1 MRRAKRALP
10 LVAVVLILG
19 IPLSGCGSESARDD
33 GVHTGAGSGRDTGV
47 EKGTGDATA
56 KEAAKEAEKGTREE
70 AGEGAGEKAGSGMDM
85 QEAAERSDAMLD
97 AVLEAIDPEVRW
109 AHGPT
114 TTRACGVTRRRT
126 VMTVVSAERRQTF
139 LDRAETFWRK
149 NDYRIKAVNKDEKF
163 PAVYAVTKNGFG
175 VSVSFR
181 GEGQA
186 FLEADSPCVRES
198 DVAAPAS
205 EPKGPAYEDVYP
217 LPRPNVRSDFWS
229 GAEG

>member
-10 LVAVVLILG
+10 AVAVVLVLALG
-19 IPLSGCGSESARDD
+19 VPLAGCGSEQGDGASA
-33 GVHTGAGSGRDTGV
+33 GKESGAT
-47 EKGTGDATA
+47 
-56 KEAAKEAEKGTREE
+56 
-70 AGEGAGEKAGSGMDM
+70 MDM
-85 QEAAERSDAMLD
+85 QEAAEQSDAMLD
-97 AVLEAIDPEVRW
+97 AVLKGIDPDVQW

-126 VMTVVSAERRQTF
+126 VMTIVSPERRQTF

-163 PAVYAVTKNGFG
+163 PAVYAVTRSGFG

-181 GEGQA
+181 GKGQA
-186 FLEADSPCVRES
+186 FLEADSPCVEES
-198 DVAAPAS
+198 KVAAPTT
-205 EPKGPAYEDVYP
+205 EPNGPAYEDVYP

-229 GAEG
+229 GSGG

>member
-10 LVAVVLILG
+10 PVAVVLVLALG
-19 IPLSGCGSESARDD
+19 VPLAGCGSEQGDGASA
-33 GVHTGAGSGRDTGV
+33 GKESGAT
-47 EKGTGDATA
+47 
-56 KEAAKEAEKGTREE
+56 
-70 AGEGAGEKAGSGMDM
+70 MDM
-85 QEAAERSDAMLD
+85 QEAAEQSDAMLD
-97 AVLEAIDPEVRW
+97 AVLKGIDPDVQW

-126 VMTVVSAERRQTF
+126 VMTIVSPERRQTF

-163 PAVYAVTKNGFG
+163 PAVYAVTRSGFG

-181 GEGQA
+181 GKGQA
-186 FLEADSPCVRES
+186 FLEADSPCVKES
-198 DVAAPAS
+198 KVADPTT
-205 EPKGPAYEDVYP
+205 EPNGPAYKDVYP

-229 GAEG
+229 GEGG

>member
-10 LVAVVLILG
+10 PVAVVLVLALG
-19 IPLSGCGSESARDD
+19 VPLAGCGSESGARGD
-33 GVHTGAGSGRDTGV
+33 GVSAGK
-47 EKGTGDATA
+47 EKGV
-56 KEAAKEAEKGTREE
+56 
-70 AGEGAGEKAGSGMDM
+70 DM
-85 QEAAERSDAMLD
+85 QEAAEQSDAMLD
-97 AVLEAIDPEVRW
+97 AVLKGIDPDVQW

-126 VMTVVSAERRQTF
+126 VMTIVSPERRQTF

-163 PAVYAVTKNGFG
+163 PAVYAVTRSGFG

-181 GEGQA
+181 GKGQA
-186 FLEADSPCVRES
+186 FLEADSPCVKES
-198 DVAAPAS
+198 KVAAPTT
-205 EPKGPAYEDVYP
+205 EPNGPAYKDVYP

-229 GAEG
+229 GSGE

>member
-10 LVAVVLILG
+10 PAVVLVLALG
-19 IPLSGCGSESARDD
+19 VPLAGCGSESGARGD
-33 GVHTGAGSGRDTGV
+33 GVSAGK
-47 EKGTGDATA
+47 EKGV
-56 KEAAKEAEKGTREE
+56 
-70 AGEGAGEKAGSGMDM
+70 DM
-85 QEAAERSDAMLD
+85 QEAAEESDAMLD
-97 AVLEAIDPEVRW
+97 AVLKGIDPDVQW

-126 VMTVVSAERRQTF
+126 VMTIVSPERRQTF

-163 PAVYAVTKNGFG
+163 PAVYAVTRSGFG

-181 GEGQA
+181 GKGQA
-186 FLEADSPCVRES
+186 FLEADSPCVKES
-198 DVAAPAS
+198 KVAAPTT
-205 EPKGPAYEDVYP
+205 EPNGPAYEDVYP

-229 GAEG
+229 GS

>member
-10 LVAVVLILG
+10 PVAVVLVLALG
-19 IPLSGCGSESARDD
+19 VPLAGCGSEQGDGASA
-33 GVHTGAGSGRDTGV
+33 GKESGAT
-47 EKGTGDATA
+47 
-56 KEAAKEAEKGTREE
+56 
-70 AGEGAGEKAGSGMDM
+70 MDM
-85 QEAAERSDAMLD
+85 QEAAEESDAMLD
-97 AVLEAIDPEVRW
+97 AVLKGIDPDVQW

-126 VMTVVSAERRQTF
+126 VMTIVSPERRQTF

-163 PAVYAVTKNGFG
+163 PAVYAVTRSGFG

-181 GEGQA
+181 GKGQA
-186 FLEADSPCVRES
+186 FLEADSPCVKES
-198 DVAAPAS
+198 KVAAPTT
-205 EPKGPAYEDVYP
+205 EPNGPAYEDVYP

-229 GAEG
+229 DSGG